1 MRQRRKFE
9 INIPLFLL
17 QAGVDADTREVARD
31 QKLVQFDRSC
41 DGLDEDDNLQAPQ
54 HRLLCNEHQTAN
66 LVEFEGIKQVIQLPV
81 LLRLLQLDVVLL

>member
-1 MRQRRKFE
+1 M
-9 INIPLFLL
+9 
-17 QAGVDADTREVARD
+17 DADTREVARD
-31 QKLVQFDRSC
+31 QELVQFDRSC

-54 HRLLCNEHQTAN
+54 HRLFCNELKTAN

>member
-1 MRQRRKFE
+1 M
-9 INIPLFLL
+9 
-17 QAGVDADTREVARD
+17 DADTREVARD

-54 HRLLCNEHQTAN
+54 HRLLCDKHKTAN

-81 LLRLLQLDVVLL
+81 LLRLLQRDVVLL